1 MFGSLLRN
9 TSSIECEL
17 LKVRNSREERE
28 TGQPLTWLVIQST
41 PSALKSVCIFS
52 ILFPIHYLR
61 C

>member
-1 MFGSLLRN
+1 MFGSLLRK

-28 TGQPLTWLVIQST
+28 TGEPLTWLVIQLT
-41 PSALKSVCIFS
+41 PYALKLVCIFS